1 MPNPLCTIES
11 VLLNLDC
18 LSETS
23 WGTLFCGKRCLPLPL
38 ARSPSPIGESGP
50 PLRIRTTQN
59 FRGRSLI
66 GFLTAQSRAG
76 SYTLYAIAYAI
87 SVLSHVAGNLK
98 RIRRT
103 ILFYCNNDIPFY
115 DISPNNFSD
124 ISLLI
129 CFSWRSE
136 SEHGHT
142 FWHIEQIQVLIN
154 GIYSLYINFDCFP
167 ILDRTKNINF

>member
-50 PLRIRTTQN
+50 PYGSELHKTFAVIS
-59 FRGRSLI
+59 SLD
-66 GFLTAQSRAG
+66 FCSAQSRAG

-103 ILFYCNNDIPFY
+103 ILSYSNSDILISDDFSSY
-115 DISPNNFSD
+115 DISSYD
-124 ISLLI
+124 ISFRRYSSDLRPYEVKVNMDRYSHF
-129 CFSWRSE
+129 CF
-136 SEHGHT
+136 
-142 FWHIEQIQVLIN
+142 L
-154 GIYSLYINFDCFP
+154 
-167 ILDRTKNINF
+167 